1 MKIISTFHP
10 SSSVVS
16 SVKCRLASR
25 DLEHLVIAKLSRI
38 DVYSIQPQKLQH
50 ETGLDVWGKICSVK
64 ALPISVSITKRC
76 SNVQQYRLTLQA
88 YDGRFNVVVMLT
100 HPDPE
105 FIILSYEEDQSGH
118 KKLLL
123 QKQIPLFEKSRRIAE
138 FFTDCIIHP
147 TGKLA
152 IVSCYAGKLKVINLR
167 GGRYVEDFDVP

>member
-1 MKIISTFHP
+1 
-10 SSSVVS
+10 
-16 SVKCRLASR
+16 
-25 DLEHLVIAKLSRI
+25 
-38 DVYSIQPQKLQH
+38 
-50 ETGLDVWGKICSVK
+50 
-64 ALPISVSITKRC
+64 
-76 SNVQQYRLTLQA
+76 
-88 YDGRFNVVVMLT
+88 MLT